1 MSPGTTTLSQFAG
14 QAHRPVLVGGCPR
27 SGTTLLRSMLDS
39 HPSLAI
45 PRETRFVIE
54 SWDRRPAFGDLK
66 EAENRRRLAKWIF
79 NRKKTWSDRLG
90 LDPEQAVEHLVQAPP
105 TLGSLLATGF
115 AMHAE
120 RHGKPRWGDKRP
132 TYAAR
137 MEVIWSLFPNAQFVN
152 VIRDPRACAAS
163 MRKLG
168 WYKGSVVPAVEI
180 WLRSIRT
187 VDSWRRRLAA
197 DQLLDTRF
205 EDLVADPED
214 ELIRIAE
221 FAGLT
226 VGDAELEEMLRYHE
240 RKETRSERYHAN
252 VSRPPDTTRLSA
264 WSDVLEPGEIAFIEE
279 ATRPLLLEH
288 TYEPAAEGVSPPR
301 DLIRELAALQRRW
314 TVRRLKLRTKERART
329 LVLHR
334 HPLAAVPAGERP
346 TRAAPSLSA
355 PVPPRDR

>member
-1 MSPGTTTLSQFAG
+1 
-14 QAHRPVLVGGCPR
+14 VLIGGCPR

-54 SWDRRPAFGDLK
+54 AWDRRPRFGDLK

-79 NRKKTWSDRLG
+79 NRKKKTWSDRLG
-90 LDPEQAVEHLVQAPP
+90 LDPKQAVEHLVQAPP

-115 AMHAE
+115 VMHAE
-120 RHGKPRWGDKRP
+120 GRGKPRWGDKRP

-137 MEVIWSLFPNAQFVN
+137 MEVIWSLFPSAQFVN

-168 WYKGSVVPAVEI
+168 WYKGSIVPAVEI
-180 WLRSIRT
+180 WLRSIRS
-187 VDSWRRRLAA
+187 VDSWRRRLAT
-197 DQLLDTRF
+197 DQLVDARF
-205 EDLVADPED
+205 EDLVSNPED
-214 ELIRIAE
+214 ELVRIAE
-221 FAGLT
+221 FAGLV

-240 RKETRSERYHAN
+240 REETRSDRYHAN

-264 WSDVLEPGEIAFIEE
+264 WSDVLEPGEIAFIEQ

-288 TYEPAAEGVSPPR
+288 GYEPVAEGVSPPTELVR
-301 DLIRELAALQRRW
+301 DLAALQRRW
-314 TVRRLKLRTKERART
+314 TVRRLKLKTKERART
-329 LVLHR
+329 LVVHR
-334 HPLAAVPAGERP
+334 HPLAAVPTLSPSPGITSPAANERP
-346 TRAAPSLSA
+346 TG
-355 PVPPRDR
+355 